1 MKFLEDNL
9 QIMKLSRCVFI
20 VVFVLL
26 CTLTKA
32 FSQDT
37 TEVVRD
43 YIETDLRNYAFCR
56 CLEHSPDSV
65 ALKSFLHDRD
75 ISAAGYF
82 EVLPIDYDDFF
93 MLDSLASAKPR
104 EVIYHGM
111 YNSTLT
117 LTKCLDFYNCQELRD
132 SVRAIVER
140 FMIDEEYI
148 EELNDKYLYERA
160 MSKKNN
166 WK

>member
-1 MKFLEDNL
+1 MEVRV
-9 QIMKLSRCVFI
+9 KLYVVLVF
-20 VVFVLL
+20 L
-26 CTLTKA
+26 CTLTNSY
-32 FSQDT
+32 SQDT

-56 CLEHSPDSV
+56 CLELSPDSV
-65 ALKSFLHDRD
+65 ALEEFFTKDG
-75 ISAAGYF
+75 SAAGYF
-82 EVLPIDYDDFF
+82 NVLPIGYEEFF

-104 EVIYHGM
+104 EVFYKSK

-140 FMIDEEYI
+140 YDA
-148 EELNDKYLYERA
+148 EELNDKDIDIYGRA

>member
-1 MKFLEDNL
+1 MEVRV
-9 QIMKLSRCVFI
+9 KLYVVLVF
-20 VVFVLL
+20 L
-26 CTLTKA
+26 CTLTNSY
-32 FSQDT
+32 SQDT

-43 YIETDLRNYAFCR
+43 YTEIALRDYAFCK
-56 CLEHSPDSV
+56 CLEHSQDSV
-65 ALKSFLHDRD
+65 ALKSFLHDKDR
-75 ISAAGYF
+75 SAAGYF

-117 LTKCLDFYNCQELRD
+117 LMKCLDFHNCQELQD

-140 FMIDEEYI
+140 FIIDEEYI

-160 MSKKNN
+160 IFKKNK

>member
-1 MKFLEDNL
+1 MEVRV
-9 QIMKLSRCVFI
+9 KLYVVLVF
-20 VVFVLL
+20 L
-26 CTLTKA
+26 CTLTKS

-43 YIETDLRNYAFCR
+43 YTETALRDYAFCK
-56 CLEHSPDSV
+56 CLEHSQDSV
-65 ALKSFLHDRD
+65 ALKSFLHDKD
-75 ISAAGYF
+75 GSAAGYF
-82 EVLPIDYDDFF
+82 EVLPIGYDDFF

-104 EVIYHGM
+104 EVIYQSK

-117 LTKCLDFYNCQELRD
+117 LMKCLDFYNGQELQD
-132 SVRAIVER
+132 SVRAIVGR
-140 FMIDEEYI
+140 YGA

-160 MSKKNN
+160 IFKKNN

>member
-1 MKFLEDNL
+1 MEVRV
-9 QIMKLSRCVFI
+9 KLYVVLVF
-20 VVFVLL
+20 L
-26 CTLTKA
+26 CTLTNSY
-32 FSQDT
+32 SQDT

-43 YIETDLRNYAFCR
+43 YIETALRDYAFCK
-56 CLEHSPDSV
+56 CLEHSQDSV
-65 ALKSFLHDRD
+65 ALKSFLHDKDR
-75 ISAAGYF
+75 SAAGYF

-117 LTKCLDFYNCQELRD
+117 LMKCLDFYNCQELRD

-140 FMIDEEYI
+140 FIIDEEYI

-160 MSKKNN
+160 IFKKNK

>member
-1 MKFLEDNL
+1 
-9 QIMKLSRCVFI
+9 MKLSRCVFI

-43 YIETDLRNYAFCR
+43 YTETALRDYAFCK

-65 ALKSFLHDRD
+65 ALKSFLHDKDR
-75 ISAAGYF
+75 SAAGYF

-104 EVIYHGM
+104 EVIYQSK

-160 MSKKNN
+160 ISKKNN

>member
-1 MKFLEDNL
+1 
-9 QIMKLSRCVFI
+9 MKLCRCVFI

-43 YIETDLRNYAFCR
+43 YTETALRDYAFCK

-65 ALKSFLHDRD
+65 ALKSFLHDKDR
-75 ISAAGYF
+75 SAAGYF

-104 EVIYHGM
+104 EVIYQSK

-117 LTKCLDFYNCQELRD
+117 LMKCLDFYNCQELRD

-140 FMIDEEYI
+140 FIIDERYI

-160 MSKKNN
+160 IKKNN
-166 WK
+166 GK

>member
-1 MKFLEDNL
+1 MEVRV
-9 QIMKLSRCVFI
+9 KLYVVLVF
-20 VVFVLL
+20 L
-26 CTLTKA
+26 CTLTNSY
-32 FSQDT
+32 SQDT

-43 YIETDLRNYAFCR
+43 YTETALRDYAFCK

-65 ALKSFLHDRD
+65 ALEDFFTKDG
-75 ISAAGYF
+75 SAAGYF
-82 EVLPIDYDDFF
+82 NVLPIGYEEFF

-104 EVIYHGM
+104 EVFYPSK

-117 LTKCLDFYNCQELRD
+117 LMKCLDFYNGQELRD

-140 FMIDEEYI
+140 YDA
-148 EELNDKYLYERA
+148 EELNDKDIDIYGRA

>member
-1 MKFLEDNL
+1 MEVRV
-9 QIMKLSRCVFI
+9 KLYVVLVF
-20 VVFVLL
+20 L
-26 CTLTKA
+26 CTLTKS

-65 ALKSFLHDRD
+65 ALKSFLHDKD
-75 ISAAGYF
+75 GSAAGYF
-82 EVLPIDYDDFF
+82 NVLPIGYEEFF

-104 EVIYHGM
+104 EVFYPSK

-117 LTKCLDFYNCQELRD
+117 LMKCLDFYNGQELRD
-132 SVRAIVER
+132 SVRAIVGR
-140 FMIDEEYI
+140 FDA
-148 EELNDKYLYERA
+148 EELNDKDLYERA

>member
-1 MKFLEDNL
+1 
-9 QIMKLSRCVFI
+9 MKLSRCVFI

-26 CTLTKA
+26 CTLTKS

-56 CLEHSPDSV
+56 CLKHSPDSV
-65 ALKSFLHDRD
+65 ALEEFFSKDG
-75 ISAAGYF
+75 SAAGYF
-82 EVLPIDYDDFF
+82 EVLPIYYDDFF
-93 MLDSLASAKPR
+93 MLDSLASAKPC
-104 EVIYHGM
+104 EVLYVSK
-111 YNSTLT
+111 YNKSLT
-117 LTKCLDFYNCQELRD
+117 LTKCLDFYNGQELRD
-132 SVRAIVER
+132 SVRAIVGR
-140 FMIDEEYI
+140 FDA
-148 EELNDKYLYERA
+148 EELNDKDLYERA

>member
-1 MKFLEDNL
+1 MEVRV
-9 QIMKLSRCVFI
+9 KLYVVLVF
-20 VVFVLL
+20 L
-26 CTLTKA
+26 CTLTNSY
-32 FSQDT
+32 SQDT

-43 YIETDLRNYAFCR
+43 YTETALRDYAFCK

-65 ALKSFLHDRD
+65 ALKSFLHDKDR
-75 ISAAGYF
+75 SAAGYF
-82 EVLPIDYDDFF
+82 NVLPIGYEEFF

-104 EVIYHGM
+104 EVFYPSK

-117 LTKCLDFYNCQELRD
+117 LMKCLDFYNGQELRD

-160 MSKKNN
+160 IKKKNK

>member
-1 MKFLEDNL
+1 MEVRV
-9 QIMKLSRCVFI
+9 KLYVVLVF
-20 VVFVLL
+20 L
-26 CTLTKA
+26 CTLTNSY
-32 FSQDT
+32 SQDT

-43 YIETDLRNYAFCR
+43 YTETALRDYAFCK
-56 CLEHSPDSV
+56 CLEHSQDSV
-65 ALKSFLHDRD
+65 ALKSFLHDKDR
-75 ISAAGYF
+75 SAAGYF

-104 EVIYHGM
+104 EVIYQSK

-140 FMIDEEYI
+140 FIIDEEYI

-160 MSKKNN
+160 IIKKNN

>member
-1 MKFLEDNL
+1 MEVRV
-9 QIMKLSRCVFI
+9 KLYVVLVF
-20 VVFVLL
+20 L
-26 CTLTKA
+26 CTLTNSY
-32 FSQDT
+32 SQDT

-43 YIETDLRNYAFCR
+43 YTETALRDYAFCK
-56 CLEHSPDSV
+56 CLEHSQDSV
-65 ALKSFLHDRD
+65 ALKSFLHDKD
-75 ISAAGYF
+75 GSAAGYF

-104 EVIYHGM
+104 EVIYQSK

-117 LTKCLDFYNCQELRD
+117 LMKCLDFYNGQELRD

-140 FMIDEEYI
+140 FIIDERYI

-160 MSKKNN
+160 ISKKNN

>member
-1 MKFLEDNL
+1 MEVRV
-9 QIMKLSRCVFI
+9 KLYVVLVF
-20 VVFVLL
+20 L
-26 CTLTKA
+26 CTLTNSY
-32 FSQDT
+32 SQDT

-43 YIETDLRNYAFCR
+43 YTETALRDYAFCK

-65 ALKSFLHDRD
+65 ALKSFLHDKD
-75 ISAAGYF
+75 GSAAGYF
-82 EVLPIDYDDFF
+82 EVLPIGYDDFF

-104 EVIYHGM
+104 EVFYPSK

-117 LTKCLDFYNCQELRD
+117 LMKCLDFYNGQELQD
-132 SVRAIVER
+132 SVRAIVGR
-140 FMIDEEYI
+140 YDA
-148 EELNDKYLYERA
+148 EELNDKDIYERA

>member
-1 MKFLEDNL
+1 
-9 QIMKLSRCVFI
+9 MKLSRCVFI

-43 YIETDLRNYAFCR
+43 YIETGLRDYAFCK

-65 ALKSFLHDRD
+65 ALEEFFTKDG
-75 ISAAGYF
+75 SAAGYF
-82 EVLPIDYDDFF
+82 NVLPIGYEEFF
-93 MLDSLASAKPR
+93 MLDSLASAKPC
-104 EVIYHGM
+104 EVLYVSK
-111 YNSTLT
+111 YNKSLT
-117 LTKCLDFYNCQELRD
+117 LTKCLDFYNGQELRD
-132 SVRAIVER
+132 SVRAIVGR
-140 FMIDEEYI
+140 YDA
-148 EELNDKYLYERA
+148 EELNDKDIYERA

>member
-1 MKFLEDNL
+1 
-9 QIMKLSRCVFI
+9 MKLSRCVFI

-32 FSQDT
+32 VSQDT

-43 YIETDLRNYAFCR
+43 YIETDLRNYAFCK

-65 ALKSFLHDRD
+65 ALKSFLHDKD
-75 ISAAGYF
+75 GSAAGYF

-104 EVIYHGM
+104 EVIYKSK

-117 LTKCLDFYNCQELRD
+117 LTKCLDFYNGQELRD

-140 FMIDEEYI
+140 FIIDEEYI
-148 EELNDKYLYERA
+148 EGLNDKYLYERA
-160 MSKKNN
+160 IKKNN

>member
-1 MKFLEDNL
+1 MEVRV
-9 QIMKLSRCVFI
+9 KLYVVLVF
-20 VVFVLL
+20 L
-26 CTLTKA
+26 CTLTNSY
-32 FSQDT
+32 SQDT

-43 YIETDLRNYAFCR
+43 YTETALRDYAFCK

-65 ALKSFLHDRD
+65 ALKSFLHDKDR
-75 ISAAGYF
+75 SAAGYF
-82 EVLPIDYDDFF
+82 EVLPIGYDDFF

-104 EVIYHGM
+104 EVFYPSK

-132 SVRAIVER
+132 SVRAIVGR
-140 FMIDEEYI
+140 YDA
-148 EELNDKYLYERA
+148 EELNDKDIYERA
-160 MSKKNN
+160 ISKKNN

>member
-1 MKFLEDNL
+1 MEVRV
-9 QIMKLSRCVFI
+9 KLYVVLVF
-20 VVFVLL
+20 L
-26 CTLTKA
+26 CTLTKS

-56 CLEHSPDSV
+56 CLKHSPDSV
-65 ALKSFLHDRD
+65 ALEEFFSKDG
-75 ISAAGYF
+75 SAAGYF
-82 EVLPIDYDDFF
+82 EVLPIYYDDFF

-104 EVIYHGM
+104 EVFYPSK

-117 LTKCLDFYNCQELRD
+117 LMKCLDFYNGQELRD

-140 FMIDEEYI
+140 FIIDERNI
-148 EELNDKYLYERA
+148 EELNDKDLYERA
-160 MSKKNN
+160 ISKKNN

>member
-1 MKFLEDNL
+1 
-9 QIMKLSRCVFI
+9 MKLSRCVFI

-37 TEVVRD
+37 TDVLRD

-56 CLEHSPDSV
+56 CLELSPDSV
-65 ALKSFLHDRD
+65 ALEEFFTKDG
-75 ISAAGYF
+75 SAAGYF
-82 EVLPIDYDDFF
+82 NVLPIGYEEFF

-104 EVIYHGM
+104 EVFYPSK

-117 LTKCLDFYNCQELRD
+117 LMKCLDFYNGQELRD
-132 SVRAIVER
+132 SVRAIVGR
-140 FMIDEEYI
+140 YDA
-148 EELNDKYLYERA
+148 EELNDKDIYERA
-160 MSKKNN
+160 ISKKNN

>member
-1 MKFLEDNL
+1 MEVRV
-9 QIMKLSRCVFI
+9 KLYVVLVF
-20 VVFVLL
+20 L
-26 CTLTKA
+26 CTLTKS

-65 ALKSFLHDRD
+65 ALKSFLHDKD
-75 ISAAGYF
+75 GSAAGYF
-82 EVLPIDYDDFF
+82 NVLPIGYEEFF

-104 EVIYHGM
+104 EVFYPSK
-111 YNSTLT
+111 YKSTLT
-117 LTKCLDFYNCQELRD
+117 LMKCLDFYNGQELRD
-132 SVRAIVER
+132 SVRAIVGR
-140 FMIDEEYI
+140 FDA
-148 EELNDKYLYERA
+148 EELNDKDLYERA
-160 MSKKNN
+160 ISKKND

>member
-1 MKFLEDNL
+1 MEVRV
-9 QIMKLSRCVFI
+9 KLYVVLVF
-20 VVFVLL
+20 L
-26 CTLTKA
+26 CTLTKS

-37 TEVVRD
+37 TEAVRD

-65 ALKSFLHDRD
+65 ALKSFLHDKD
-75 ISAAGYF
+75 GSAAGYF
-82 EVLPIDYDDFF
+82 NVLPIGYEEFF

-104 EVIYHGM
+104 EVFYPSK

-117 LTKCLDFYNCQELRD
+117 LMKCLDFYNGQELRD

-140 FMIDEEYI
+140 FIIDERNI
-148 EELNDKYLYERA
+148 EELNDKDLYERA
-160 MSKKNN
+160 ISKKNN

>member
-1 MKFLEDNL
+1 
-9 QIMKLSRCVFI
+9 MKLSRCVFI

-43 YIETDLRNYAFCR
+43 YIETDLRNYAFCK

-65 ALKSFLHDRD
+65 ALKSFLHDKD
-75 ISAAGYF
+75 GSAAGYF
-82 EVLPIDYDDFF
+82 NVLPIGYEEFF

-104 EVIYHGM
+104 EVFYPSK

-117 LTKCLDFYNCQELRD
+117 LMKCLDFYNGQELRD

-140 FMIDEEYI
+140 FIIDERNI

-160 MSKKNN
+160 ISKKNN

>member
-1 MKFLEDNL
+1 MEVRV
-9 QIMKLSRCVFI
+9 KLYVVLVF
-20 VVFVLL
+20 L
-26 CTLTKA
+26 CTLTKS

-56 CLEHSPDSV
+56 CLEHTPDSV
-65 ALKSFLHDRD
+65 ALKSFLHDKDR
-75 ISAAGYF
+75 SAAGYF

-104 EVIYHGM
+104 EVIYQSK

-140 FMIDEEYI
+140 FIIDERYI

-160 MSKKNN
+160 ISKKND

>member
-1 MKFLEDNL
+1 MEVRV
-9 QIMKLSRCVFI
+9 KLYVVLVF
-20 VVFVLL
+20 L
-26 CTLTKA
+26 CTLTNSY
-32 FSQDT
+32 SQDT

-43 YIETDLRNYAFCR
+43 YTETALRDYAFCK

-65 ALKSFLHDRD
+65 ALKSFLHDKD
-75 ISAAGYF
+75 GSAAGYF
-82 EVLPIDYDDFF
+82 NVLPIGYEEFF

-104 EVIYHGM
+104 EVFYPSK

-117 LTKCLDFYNCQELRD
+117 LMKCLDFYNGQELRD

-148 EELNDKYLYERA
+148 EELNDKDLYERA
-160 MSKKNN
+160 ISKKNN

>member
-1 MKFLEDNL
+1 MEVRV
-9 QIMKLSRCVFI
+9 KLYVVLVF
-20 VVFVLL
+20 L
-26 CTLTKA
+26 CTLTKS

-65 ALKSFLHDRD
+65 ALKSFLHDKD
-75 ISAAGYF
+75 GSAAGYF
-82 EVLPIDYDDFF
+82 NVLPIGYEEFF

-104 EVIYHGM
+104 EVFYPSK

-117 LTKCLDFYNCQELRD
+117 LMKCLDFYNCQELRD

-148 EELNDKYLYERA
+148 EELNDKDIYERA
-160 MSKKNN
+160 IIKKNK

>member
-1 MKFLEDNL
+1 MEVRV
-9 QIMKLSRCVFI
+9 KLYVVLVF
-20 VVFVLL
+20 L
-26 CTLTKA
+26 CTLTKS

-43 YIETDLRNYAFCR
+43 YTETALRDYAFCK

-65 ALKSFLHDRD
+65 ALKSFLHDKDR
-75 ISAAGYF
+75 SAAGYF
-82 EVLPIDYDDFF
+82 NVLPIGYEEFF

-104 EVIYHGM
+104 EVIYQSK

-148 EELNDKYLYERA
+148 EGLNDKYLYKRA
-160 MSKKNN
+160 IIKKNK

>member
-1 MKFLEDNL
+1 MEVRV
-9 QIMKLSRCVFI
+9 KLYVVLVF
-20 VVFVLL
+20 L
-26 CTLTKA
+26 CTLTNSY
-32 FSQDT
+32 SQDT

-43 YIETDLRNYAFCR
+43 YTETALRDYAFCK

-65 ALKSFLHDRD
+65 ALKSFLHDKDR
-75 ISAAGYF
+75 SAAGYF

-104 EVIYHGM
+104 EVIYPSK

-117 LTKCLDFYNCQELRD
+117 LMKCLDFYNGQELRD

-140 FMIDEEYI
+140 SDA
-148 EELNDKYLYERA
+148 EELNDKDIYERA

>member
-1 MKFLEDNL
+1 
-9 QIMKLSRCVFI
+9 MKLCRCVFI
-20 VVFVLL
+20 AVFVLL
-26 CTLTKA
+26 CTLTKS

-43 YIETDLRNYAFCR
+43 YTETALRDYAFCK

-65 ALKSFLHDRD
+65 ALKSFLHDKDR
-75 ISAAGYF
+75 SAAGYF

-104 EVIYHGM
+104 EVIYQSK

-117 LTKCLDFYNCQELRD
+117 LMKCLDFYNCQELRD

-140 FMIDEEYI
+140 FIIDERYI

-160 MSKKNN
+160 ISKKNN